1 MQAQAAL
8 LSDFEYEILV
18 ADDGRDLS
26 TITANRK
33 INEIENCRYIE
44 REKNVGRSAIRNFLA
59 KEAKY
64 EWLLF
69 IDSTYI

>member
-18 ADDGRDLS
+18 ADDGSTDLS

-44 REKNVGRSAIRNFLA
+44 REK
-59 KEAKY
+59 
-64 EWLLF
+64 
-69 IDSTYI
+69 T